1 MEWRRNSIR
10 TPCISLRN
18 FLSSQAK
25 KFPGIFEL
33 NNEKS
38 WQLAH
43 RLVPILGRLGI
54 IYLVMAALA
63 SLGDKSIPHPGQH
76 HLRRGLSPE
85 DICLFFLSFFKGWFL
100 TPSIQG
106 VAKRSWLNDTSSWST
121 IHQPRPECSRLLY
134 TQLHLITALLYTSY
148 FKLFFIL

>member
-43 RLVPILGRLGI
+43 RPVPILGSVGI

-63 SLGDKSIPHPGQH
+63 SLGDKSILHPGQH
-76 HLRRGLSPE
+76 HLRRVLSPE
-85 DICLFFLSFFKGWFL
+85 NICFVLVFFKGQVFDPFHPGCCKEKLVKWHEFL
-100 TPSIQG
+100 IH
-106 VAKRSWLNDTSSWST
+106 RTSATTWV
-121 IHQPRPECSRLLY
+121 QPASLY
-134 TQLHLITALLYTSY
+134 TLYISALLYTSY